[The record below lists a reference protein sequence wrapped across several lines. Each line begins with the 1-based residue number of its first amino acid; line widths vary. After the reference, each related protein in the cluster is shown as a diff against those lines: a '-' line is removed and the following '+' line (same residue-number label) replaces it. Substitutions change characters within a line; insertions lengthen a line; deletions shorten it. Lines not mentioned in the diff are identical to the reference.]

1 MKIEDR
7 MLSPLIVRHGN
18 INSSFVPLYAVAA
31 SGKSL
36 YEVKGRETCGQR
48 EILWVKEY
56 SSKLCYSN
64 PSFQLGTMSAVIH
77 VIMRRTLILCQNPS
91 L

>member
-31 SGKSL
+31 NGKSL

-48 EILWVKEY
+48 EILWVK
-56 SSKLCYSN
+56 S
-64 PSFQLGTMSAVIH
+64 IH
-77 VIMRRTLILCQNPS
+77 PNYVTQTLRFSWVPCL